1 MKVDAKA
8 LFEVVREVVRD
19 EVRKALPNL
28 IAQHLS
34 EAYIK
39 KALAES
45 MQVEAPVRLVGP
57 RTAPQG
63 HRTQAPRLPLN
74 LREIIAGTDP
84 DDEVTPEALPNDTMG
99 IYEPANPL
107 VKQRNEVVT
116 KLLSRDNPMSNIY
129 EGLQPIDAEQAAP
142 SIPLNKVAAATG
154 MDFSK
159 MNALVD
165 GLEKTAA
172 TKKPMTVSEDAQMK
186 ELERKRKL
194 LEIPV
199 QSLPRTR

>member
-19 EVRKALPNL
+19 EVRKALPQM
-28 IAQHLS
+28 IAKHLS
-34 EAYIK
+34 EVYIK

-45 MQVEAPVRLVGP
+45 LQVEEAPSRV
-57 RTAPQG
+57 TSKPQG
-63 HRTQAPRLPLN
+63 HRTQARLPSN

-84 DDEVTPEALPNDTMG
+84 DEEVTPEALPNDTMG

-107 VKQRNEVVT
+107 IKKNEAVV
-116 KLLSRDNPMSNIY
+116 KLLSRNNPMANIY
-129 EGLQPIDAEQAAP
+129 EGLQPIDAEESTP

-165 GLEKTAA
+165 GLERSA
-172 TKKPMTVSEDAQMK
+172 TGKKPMALSEDAQMK
-186 ELERKRKL
+186 ELERKRRM

-199 QSLPRTR
+199 QALPRTR